1 MFEPTKEIP
10 GAALLGLIALPV
22 AIVAMALLLSGCGG
36 GSSNTPSPPASGT
49 PTSTATTGAKPDRAA
64 SKATFK
70 GAGYPNNDLSNTRSV
85 KGPITSA
92 NVKQLKSAWTVAL
105 TARSQYGA
113 YASVP
118 VITGGVVYSQDLESN
133 VQAIDRATGDVLW
146 EKAYHS
152 PDQGPNGIVVGG
164 GRVFGATATSAFALD
179 QKTGKEIWSTKLIR
193 NDEEGI
199 DMSPGFHHG
208 LVYVSTVPGN
218 NTKFYNEGTKGILW
232 ALNAKT
238 GKRVWSFDTAPTK
251 TWSAKNTKVNLGGG
265 LWHSPSF
272 DAQGGM
278 YFGVGNPGP
287 WPGNPDFEWGK
298 SRPGPNLYTNS
309 LVKLDAKTGK
319 LKWYYQLTPHDLYD
333 WDLQDPPIL
342 TRVKGKPAVVEAGK
356 GGIVIAVDRGTGKLL
371 WKRPV
376 GQHNGH
382 DKDGL
387 LAMRGQY
394 SKLHANTEV
403 YPGIL
408 GGVIAPMASD
418 GKRVYVPVVNNSA
431 TVTGNAA
438 QPGQSSTG
446 EVVAID
452 LDTGRIA
459 WDQVFQ
465 TAAFGAVT
473 VANDVVFTTTFDGT
487 LLGLSA
493 KTGDTLWSATL
504 PANSNTG
511 VAVDGDMV
519 FAGAGLAAAQ
529 GQTPSLAA
537 FRLGG

>member
-1 MFEPTKEIP
+1 MSKPTSEIP
-10 GAALLGLIALPV
+10 GPALMGLIALPV
-22 AIVAMALLLSGCGG
+22 AIIVMALLLSGCGG
-36 GSSNTPSPPASGT
+36 SSTPSAPPGATAPAATAGGKPDT
-49 PTSTATTGAKPDRAA
+49 PAAKP
-64 SKATFK
+64 TFT
-70 GAGYPNNDLSNTRSV
+70 GTAYPNNDLSNTRSV
-85 KGPITSA
+85 GGPITSA

-105 TARSQYGA
+105 TAKSQYGA

-118 VITGGVVYSQDLESN
+118 VITHGVVYSQDLESN
-133 VQAIDRATGDVLW
+133 VQAIDRSTGDVLW
-146 EKAYHS
+146 KKDYHS

-179 QKTGKEIWSTKLIR
+179 QKTGKEIWSQKLIR
-193 NDEEGI
+193 NNEEGI
-199 DMSPGFHHG
+199 DMSPGYHHG

-251 TWSAKNTKVNLGGG
+251 TWSAKNTKINLGGG
-265 LWHSPSF
+265 LWHAPAF

-287 WPGNPDFEWGK
+287 WPGTEEDPWGA

-342 TRVKGKPAVVEAGK
+342 TTVKGKPAVIEAGK
-356 GGIVIAVDRGTGKLL
+356 GGIVIAVDRKTGKLL

-382 DKDGL
+382 DQDGVT
-387 LAMRGQY
+387 AMKKQY
-394 SKLHANTEV
+394 SKLHQGVEV
-403 YPGIL
+403 YPGVL

-418 GKRVYVPVVNNSA
+418 GKQVYVPIVNNPA
-431 TVTGNAA
+431 TFNATQG
-438 QPGQSSTG
+438 QPGQSNAG
-446 EVVAID
+446 EVVALD
-452 LDTGRIA
+452 VDTGKVA
-459 WDQVFQ
+459 WDQVFP
-465 TAAFGAVT
+465 TPAYGAVT
-473 VANDVVFTTTFDGT
+473 VANDVVFTTTFDGQ
-487 LLGLSA
+487 LMGLSA

-519 FAGAGLAAAQ
+519 FAGAGLATAQ

-537 FRLGG
+537 YRLGG

>member
-1 MFEPTKEIP
+1 MPRLTRGTPK
-10 GAALLGLIALPV
+10 ATLIAL
-22 AIVAMALLLSGCGG
+22 IALSSALAVLSAGCG
-36 GSSNTPSPPASGT
+36 SSSDEPKPQSGA
-49 PTSTATTGAKPDRAA
+49 TSTPAPAPAGSKPDV
-64 SKATFK
+64 ATKPTLK
-70 GAGYPNNDLSNTRSV
+70 GSGYSNNDLSNTRSA
-85 KGPITSA
+85 KGSITSA
-92 NVKQLKSAWTVAL
+92 NVAQLKSVWTHPL
-105 TARSQYGA
+105 TAKSQYGS
-113 YASVP
+113 YASIP
-118 VITGGVVYSQDLESN
+118 VIAGGVVYSQDLESN
-133 VQAIDRATGDVLW
+133 VEAIDQRTGDVLW
-146 EKAYHS
+146 TKDYHS

-164 GRVFGATATSAFALD
+164 GRIFGATAESAFALD

-199 DMSPGFHHG
+199 DMTPGYHHG

-251 TWSAKNTKVNLGGG
+251 TWSAENVKINLGGG
-265 LWHSPSF
+265 LWHAPAF
-272 DAQGGM
+272 DSQGAM

-287 WPGNPDFEWGK
+287 WPGTDEHPWGS
-298 SRPGPNLYTNS
+298 SRPGRNLYTNS

-319 LKWYYQLTPHDLYD
+319 LKWYYQLTPHDIYD

-342 TRVKGKPAVVEAGK
+342 AKVKGKPAVIEAGK
-356 GGIVIAVDRGTGKLL
+356 SGIVIAVDRRSGKLL

-387 LAMRGQY
+387 LAMKRQY
-394 SKLHANTEV
+394 SKLHEGDQI
-403 YPGIL
+403 YPGVL

-418 GKRVYVPVVNNSA
+418 GKTVYVPIVNNSA
-431 TVTGNAA
+431 TFTAS
-438 QPGQSSTG
+438 QSQSGQSSAG
-446 EVVAID
+446 EIVAID
-452 LDTGRIA
+452 IDTGHIK

-465 TAAFGAVT
+465 APVFGATT
-473 VANDVVFTTTFDGT
+473 VVNDVVFATTFDGQ

-493 KTGDTLWSATL
+493 KTGDTIWSDSL

-511 VAVDGDMV
+511 VAVNGDTV
-519 FAGAGLAAAQ
+519 IAAGGLAAAQ
-529 GQTPSLAA
+529 GQAA
-537 FRLGG
+537 AMVAYRLGGK